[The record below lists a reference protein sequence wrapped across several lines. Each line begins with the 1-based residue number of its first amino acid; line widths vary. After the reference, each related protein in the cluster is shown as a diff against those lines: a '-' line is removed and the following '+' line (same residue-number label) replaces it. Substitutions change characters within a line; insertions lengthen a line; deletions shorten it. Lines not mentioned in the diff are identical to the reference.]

1 MIISVSLLD
10 TITEDL
16 PRLCSYLD
24 TRNRELE
31 TLNRGLEK
39 KNAELAA
46 MVRFYEEQ
54 ARLFTHRQFAA
65 SSERTPPGQEAFFD
79 LLFNEPEVFAD
90 QAVPE
95 PSTEPADESATRP
108 RSKRPKGHRQNQLRL
123 LETREIEYPLPE
135 DKQICNCCDGKLH
148 FVGWQE
154 TEKVEVEPAKAIRI
168 LHKEGKYACRNCQN
182 EGEPAPIKAA
192 GTMPKLAF
200 PKSIASPSLVAHIL
214 HEKFV
219 MSSPLYRQEQYIE
232 RLGLFISRQTMANWV
247 MEAAAMVAPVTN
259 RMHELLILRDIIHAD
274 ETGVQVLKEPG
285 RSATTGSTMWLYRSG
300 RDGPPIALYDYQTSR
315 AGAYAKQFLQ
325 GFGGYDTA
333 TKQIVKTKY
342 LQTDGHVGYD
352 AVPRWILDR
361 DRNEKVPDVI
371 SVGCWSHARRKFDEA
386 NAVVKKEDRKDG
398 RKTGAEEGIEYCNT
412 LFRIERELK
421 DATSEQRLAARQE
434 RSKPVVDC
442 FKKWLDRQAIKVLP
456 KSTLGKA
463 IAYCLNQWPK
473 LIVFLQDGRL
483 EIDNNRAERSIK
495 PFVIG
500 RKNWLFANTP
510 NGAKASATLYSIIET
525 AKENGLK
532 PFEYLTYLFERLPAI
547 DSKAPEAIESILPW
561 AESIPETCRQKT
573 AATS

>member
-1 MIISVSLLD
+1 M
-10 TITEDL
+10 
-16 PRLCSYLD
+16 D

-31 TLNRGLEK
+31 TLNRGLEEQ
-39 KNAELAA
+39 NAVLAA
-46 MVRFYEEQ
+46 KVHFYEEQ
-54 ARLFTHRQFAA
+54 ARLFAHRQYAP
-65 SSERTPPGQEAFFD
+65 SSERTPAGQEAFD
-79 LLFNEPEVFAD
+79 LLFNEAEASAD
-90 QAVPE
+90 PSVPE
-95 PSTEPADESATRP
+95 PSAESADSGANRP
-108 RSKRPKGHRQNQLRL
+108 RGKRPKGHRQNQLSL

-135 DKQICNCCDGKLH
+135 DKQVCSCCGGKLH

-154 TEKVEVEPAKAIRI
+154 TEKVEAEPAKAIRI
-168 LHKEGKYACRNCQN
+168 LYKEGKYACRNCQN

-200 PKSIASPSLVAHIL
+200 PKSIASPSLVAYIL

-219 MSSPLYRQEQYIE
+219 MSSPLYRQEQNID
-232 RLGLFISRQTMANWV
+232 RLGLIISRQTMANWV
-247 MEAAAMVAPVTN
+247 MEAAAMVAPVNN

-274 ETGVQVLKEPG
+274 ETTVQVLKEPG
-285 RSATTGSTMWLYRSG
+285 RSATTDSTMWLYRSG

-315 AGAYAKQFLQ
+315 AGAHAKRFLQ
-325 GFGGYDTA
+325 GFGGYDA
-333 TKQIVKTKY
+333 ASKQIVKTKY
-342 LQTDGHVGYD
+342 LQTDGHDGYD
-352 AVPRWILDR
+352 AVPHWILDR
-361 DRNEKVPDVI
+361 DRNEKVPDII
-371 SVGCWSHARRKFDEA
+371 SAGCWSHARRKFDEA

-398 RKTGAEEGIEYCNT
+398 RKTVAEEGLEYCND
-412 LFRIERELK
+412 LFRIERELQ
-421 DATSEQRLAARQE
+421 DATSEQRFAARQE
-434 RSKPVVDC
+434 RSKPIIDRC
-442 FKKWLDRQAIKVLP
+442 KKWLDRQAIQVLP

-510 NGAKASATLYSIIET
+510 NGAKASAALYSIIET

-532 PFEYLTYLFERLPAI
+532 PFEYLTYLFERLTVI
-547 DSKAPEAIESILPW
+547 DTKAPEAIDRILPW
-561 AESIPETCRQKT
+561 AESIPETCRQKH